1 MTALSAP
8 LAPARAAAGFRP
20 FGDTTRLIGRE
31 LRRTLR
37 SFDSL
42 FSSLLLPT
50 VIMLVFVEIF
60 GGAVDRSGHYVDYV
74 APGVLIMC
82 VGMGAS
88 FTAVTVAQDMAAG
101 VIDRYKTLPMF
112 EPAVLL
118 GHVVAGVLRNLVACI
133 PVVLV
138 AVALGWRPA
147 ADFGDWVLVWAY
159 LALAALSFTWLTC
172 LAGLALSIDAAQ
184 SVNFVFLFVPYMSSG
199 FVPVDTMPHWLRGF
213 AQHQPFTPIIET
225 ARGLLA
231 GAPDGG
237 SVAAALAWLISLGAA
252 AVVASVIVY
261 RRRTLA

>member
-1 MTALSAP
+1 MTALTTT
-8 LAPARAAAGFRP
+8 LAPARAASGIRP
-20 FGDTTRLIGRE
+20 LGDTTRLIGRE

-60 GGAVDRSGHYVDYV
+60 GGAVDRDGHYVNYV
-74 APGVLIMC
+74 VPGVLILC

-88 FTAVTVAQDMAAG
+88 FTAISVAQDMTSG

-147 ADFGDWVLVWAY
+147 ADAGGWVLAWAY
-159 LALAALSFTWLTC
+159 LALAALSFTWITC
-172 LAGLALSIDAAQ
+172 FAGLVLSVDAAQ

-213 AQHQPFTPIIET
+213 AEHQPFTPIIET
-225 ARGLLA
+225 VRGLFA
-231 GAPDGG
+231 GSADGAT
-237 SVAAALAWLISLGAA
+237 VAAALAWLISLGVA

>member
-1 MTALSAP
+1 MTALTTS
-8 LAPARAAAGFRP
+8 LAPARTAGGIHP
-20 FGDTTRLIGRE
+20 VGDTGRLIGRE

-60 GGAVDRSGHYVDYV
+60 GGAVDRTGHYVNYV

-88 FTAVTVAQDMAAG
+88 FTAVTVAQDMSAG

-118 GHVVAGVLRNLVACI
+118 GHVVAGVLRNLTACI

-138 AVALGWRPA
+138 AVALGWRPTA
-147 ADFGDWVLVWAY
+147 GVGGWVLVWAY

-172 LAGLALSIDAAQ
+172 LAGLTLSVDAAQ

-199 FVPVDTMPHWLRGF
+199 FVPVETMPHWLQGF
-213 AQHQPFTPIIET
+213 ARHQPFTPIIDT
-225 ARGLLA
+225 LRGLLA

-237 SVAAALAWLISLGAA
+237 DVAAALAWLIALGAA
-252 AVVASVIVY
+252 AVAASVIVY
-261 RRRTLA
+261 RKRTLA